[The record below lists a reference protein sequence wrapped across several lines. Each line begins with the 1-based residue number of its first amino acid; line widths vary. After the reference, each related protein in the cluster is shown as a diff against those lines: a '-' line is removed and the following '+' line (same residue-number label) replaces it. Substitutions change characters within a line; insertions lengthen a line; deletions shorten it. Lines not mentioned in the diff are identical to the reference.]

1 MIPANAL
8 SFLPL
13 LLQVQ
18 LTIWPD
24 APMPSFLAAQIEQE
38 SCITLQHAK
47 CWNPKAELK
56 TPREYG
62 FGFGQITKAMR
73 ADGSVRFD
81 KFAELKAA
89 HSSLAG
95 WDWSN
100 RFDPAMQMTALVE
113 MDRAIYRR
121 VDAATPFDRLAMSL
135 AAYNG
140 GETGLIQDRGM
151 CRLTPGCDPDRW
163 FGNVERTST
172 KSRVKWQ
179 GYGKSAFDI
188 NREYPKNVLDVRRP
202 KYIAYMEG
210 KR

>member
-8 SFLPL
+8 AFLPL

-18 LTIWPD
+18 ISIWPD
-24 APMPSFLAAQIEQE
+24 APAPSFLAAQIEQE
-38 SCITLQHAK
+38 SCITLQHPK

-62 FGFGQITKAMR
+62 FGFGQITRAMR

-81 KFAELKAA
+81 KFTELKAA

-95 WDWSN
+95 WTWNN

-113 MDRAIYRR
+113 MDRAIFRR
-121 VDAATPFDRLAMSL
+121 MPSTSKEPLQMALS
-135 AAYNG
+135 AYNG
-140 GETGLIQDRGM
+140 GETGLSQDRTT
-151 CRLTPGCDPDRW
+151 CRFTAHCDPDLW
-163 FGNVERTST
+163 FGNVELTST

-179 GYGKSAFDI
+179 GYGKSAFEI
-188 NREYPKNVLDVRRP
+188 NREYVLNVMLVRRA
-202 KYIAYMEG
+202 KYIPYMET